1 MSTLGEILFF
11 SVLGIHVWWTQPV
24 GVLEA
29 HQQGRAEPHE
39 SLSFAPG
46 MQDTDLLPEG
56 FP

>member
-1 MSTLGEILFF
+1 MSTLGEILFL
-11 SVLGIHVWWTQPV
+11 SVLGICVWWTQPAI
-24 GVLEA
+24 VLEA

-46 MQDTDLLPEG
+46 VQDTDLLPEG